1 MEVFLAE
8 KSKLEWKF
16 FNVHVLAVMTILKIK
31 GKMIDVDFR
40 ELGGNLSLGLHPGT
54 AVQRQACQGC

>member
-16 FNVHVLAVMTILKIK
+16 FNVHVLVVVIILNIK

-40 ELGGNLSLGLHPGT
+40 ELDGNLSLGLHPGT
-54 AVQRQACQGC
+54 TVQRQAYQGC